1 MNTKLQN
8 TIAYNLYRIRTE
20 VKMTREELSEKAG
33 ISVTFYANIE
43 SGNRMMSI
51 PTLYK
56 LADALGVT
64 TDSLLYEESYD
75 EHIKN
80 IEALLQSQPKDVV
93 SLAEKMIRLMVMEL
107 SSKNTDT
114 DIQEIAQR
122 HECGV

>member
-20 VKMTREELSEKAG
+20 VKMTREELAEKAG

-107 SSKNTDT
+107 SPKNTDT